1 MTRMMRV
8 TTTATTTVLF
18 SQVCR
23 SVATVTPYG
32 KVTAHPN
39 PKRDSPVVVTFIT
52 FGWGRAGA
60 FAPSGG
66 AELELQ
72 AVAELPD

>member
-1 MTRMMRV
+1 MTRTMRV

-18 SQVCR
+18 SQVCT
-23 SVATVTPYG
+23 SVATVAPYG
-32 KVTAHPN
+32 KVPAHSN

>member
-1 MTRMMRV
+1 MTRMIRV

-23 SVATVTPYG
+23 CVATVAPYG
-32 KVTAHPN
+32 KVPAHSD

-52 FGWGRAGA
+52 FGWGRAGV